1 MTQNNLKSCIRRFTP
16 KKRRAV
22 AEVIS
27 SLLLVAIT
35 VVGAVVLTT
44 FLDEAFIS
52 GGLAATG
59 SDSTIKTVKLIKY
72 DSRDGGNLMEY
83 ANLNN
88 TLSSPPEL
96 CRSSCIS
103 NNISNP
109 NTNPANAGS
118 EFMVIQIENQSLN
131 PIFLHNVWLGNV
143 THVWDSNSATFD
155 LDASVPSSLSGDFP
169 GDGTFSILTADLSPS
184 HLDYLLQREDNEIQS
199 GESVNILVKLDV
211 DNPDIQASK
220 TIRTQFNIGANQL
233 SEFLIESGGAQ

>member
-72 DSRDGGNLMEY
+72 DSRDGGNLMGY
-83 ANLNN
+83 ADLNN
-88 TLSSPPEL
+88 TSPVDNVL
-96 CRSSCIS
+96 CRASCS
-103 NNISNP
+103 SNP
-109 NTNPANAGS
+109 NTNPANSGS
-118 EFMVIQIENQSLN
+118 EFIVIQIENQSLN

-143 THVWDSNSATFD
+143 THVWDSKTANVN
-155 LDASVPSSLSGDFP
+155 LDASLLSSSAGYFP
-169 GDGTFSILTADLSPS
+169 GDGKFSILTADLSPS
-184 HLDYLLQREDNEIQS
+184 DPDYLLQREDNQIQS
-199 GESVNILVKLDV
+199 GESVNLLIKLDV
-211 DNPDIQASK
+211 DNPDIQLSK

>member
-72 DSRDGGNLMEY
+72 DSRDGGNLMGY

-88 TLSSPPEL
+88 NSTNLKL
-96 CRSSCIS
+96 CRDSC
-103 NNISNP
+103 NLFPNLNP
-109 NTNPANAGS
+109 ENSGS
-118 EFMVIQIENQSLN
+118 EFIVIQIENQSLN

-143 THVWDSNSATFD
+143 THVWDINAATNN
-155 LDASVPSSLSGDFP
+155 LNLNVPGGFP
-169 GDGTFSILTADLSPS
+169 GDGKFSILTADLSPS
-184 HLDYLLQREDNEIQS
+184 HPDYLLQREDNQIQS
-199 GESVNILVKLDV
+199 GESVNLLIKLDV
-211 DNPDIQASK
+211 DNPDIQLSK
-220 TIRTQFNIGANQL
+220 TIRAQFNIGANQL